1 MLMLM
6 LMTHNIK
13 LAFKAI
19 AYNTDYLTI
28 VERLQLPLQL
38 TWYRL
43 NSIDTNWTFDRRRS
57 KFLAEW
63 NGMEI

>member
-1 MLMLM
+1 MLM

-38 TWYRL
+38 T
-43 NSIDTNWTFDRRRS
+43 
-57 KFLAEW
+57 
-63 NGMEI
+63 